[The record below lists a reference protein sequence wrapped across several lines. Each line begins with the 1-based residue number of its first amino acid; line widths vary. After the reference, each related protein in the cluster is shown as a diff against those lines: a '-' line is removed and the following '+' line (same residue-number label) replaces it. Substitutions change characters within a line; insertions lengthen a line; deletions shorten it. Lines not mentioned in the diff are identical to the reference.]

1 MGSKY
6 DREWIEV
13 SSHHAGIFECLL
25 LSGYSPSEDVTHRHS
40 TAPRSNSCQ
49 YPGIMRD
56 ISCKVKHHLQ
66 HESATLPEPALCFHG
81 FEPLRW
87 ESVTRVSHILINN
100 HSRTVPIVHQEV
112 SGRRDSNTECQREF
126 FGVPN
131 VTFDESLINNKIVN
145 ALHLIKYPP
154 LCV

>member
-6 DREWIEV
+6 DRERIEV
-13 SSHHAGIFECLL
+13 SRHHAGIFECLL
-25 LSGYSPSEDVTHRHS
+25 LSGYSPSEDVTHRYS

-56 ISCKVKHHLQ
+56 VLLKESIISNMRVQ
-66 HESATLPEPALCFHG
+66 LCQNRHSVFTV
-81 FEPLRW
+81 RW
-87 ESVTRVSHILINN
+87 ESVTRVSCILINN

-145 ALHLIKYPP
+145 ALRLIKYPP